1 MKKITLLLLFLIS
14 CTASAQSKIDG
25 VITYYFNSNLGDK
38 PDTGA
43 KVILI
48 DSLKINNNLEELF
61 ITYQKASRIQK
72 ELSDSEFLK
81 GEFQD
86 QLNKTDG
93 KKRYKD
99 QNERFKNKI
108 ADYEKKIVDSKK
120 ELSALNVNSQE
131 EYEVL
136 CSNLREL
143 TRDVENEFPTKT
155 VDGVG
160 RYAFENVKNGT
171 YYILIRSKNRN
182 YTSSVEIL
190 GQLFL
195 KKVIINENESIDVS
209 NNFYIR

>member
-1 MKKITLLLLFLIS
+1 MKKITLLFLLIIS
-14 CTASAQSKIDG
+14 SLVSAQSKIDG
-25 VITYYFNSNLGDK
+25 VVTYYFNSNLGDK

-48 DSLKINNNLEELF
+48 DSLKMNNNFESFFL
-61 ITYQKASRIQK
+61 TYKKASRIQK

-81 GEFQD
+81 GEFQE

-99 QNERFKNKI
+99 QNEKFKNQI
-108 ADYEKKIVDSKK
+108 ADYEKKIVESKK
-120 ELSALNVNSQE
+120 ELSALNVNSKE
-131 EYEVL
+131 EYEAL
-136 CSNLREL
+136 CSNLSEL
-143 TRDVENEFPTKT
+143 TRGIENEFPTKT

-160 RYAFENVKNGT
+160 RYTFENVKNGT

-195 KKVIINENESIDVS
+195 KKVIITENESVDVS
-209 NNFYIR
+209 NNFYL